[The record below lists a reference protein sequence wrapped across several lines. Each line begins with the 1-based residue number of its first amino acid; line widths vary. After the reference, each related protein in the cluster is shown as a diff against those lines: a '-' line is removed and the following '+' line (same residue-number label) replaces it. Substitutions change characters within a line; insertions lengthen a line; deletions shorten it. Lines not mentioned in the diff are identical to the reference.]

1 MRRLQEGH
9 KVPLEEEKDKA
20 ARDEV
25 QGVLFEARRV
35 HQDVRR
41 LADPC
46 LQRTERRA
54 KD

>member
-1 MRRLQEGH
+1 MRRLQERH

-35 HQDVRR
+35 DQDVRR
-41 LADPC
+41 LAVPS
-46 LQRTERRA
+46 LRRTERGP